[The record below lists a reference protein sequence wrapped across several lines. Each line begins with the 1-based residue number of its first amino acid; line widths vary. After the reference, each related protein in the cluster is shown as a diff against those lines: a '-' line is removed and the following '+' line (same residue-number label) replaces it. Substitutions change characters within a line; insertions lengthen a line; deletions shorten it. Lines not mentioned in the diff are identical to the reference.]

1 MSIIDLDDILFNTF
15 HGLNHITTDLDKSL
29 HRNKPELDNTFV
41 DNFLHEL
48 NDFFY
53 RETNLLRLKEL
64 PENTLFSIT
73 EDTDDY
79 IICNV
84 DKNAVDLP
92 KNKGCIADDT
102 FFIPKDICDFS
113 GNESLFK
120 DIDYVQEET
129 SYKNYL
135 QLKDGLYKVVD
146 KNGNILS

>member
-1 MSIIDLDDILFNTF
+1 MSIIELDDILFNTF
-15 HGLNHITTDLDKSL
+15 HSLNHLTTDLDNSL
-29 HRNKPELDNTFV
+29 HSNKPEFKNTLV

-64 PENTLFSIT
+64 PKDTLFSIT

-84 DKNAVDLP
+84 DENTVNLP

-113 GNESLFK
+113 CNESLFK
-120 DIDYVQEET
+120 DIDYVHDET
-129 SYKNYL
+129 YYKNYL
-135 QLKDGLYKVVD
+135 QLKDGLYRVVD
-146 KNGNILS
+146 KHGNILS